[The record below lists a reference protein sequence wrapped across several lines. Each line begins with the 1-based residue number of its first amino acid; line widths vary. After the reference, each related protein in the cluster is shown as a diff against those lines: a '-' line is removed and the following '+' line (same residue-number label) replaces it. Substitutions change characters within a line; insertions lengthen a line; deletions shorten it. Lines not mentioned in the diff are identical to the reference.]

1 MAEPPLLDVLACDM
15 GAVLALERELGVS
28 DALSQVLVRRGY
40 ETAPAARAFLDA
52 ADEHSADAFD
62 GIDVAVDLVLRHVR
76 AGARITIH
84 GDYDVDGVCSTAVLV
99 RSLRRLGAGV
109 DWYLPSRLDDGYGL
123 SLGTVERLASRGTD
137 LLVTV
142 DCAIT
147 AVDEVAAARAAGLDV
162 LVTDHHRPRADGA
175 LPDAPIVHPTV
186 SAYPCPD
193 LCATGVAF
201 KLAQAL
207 EAAGRAVDSQT
218 SAADDLD
225 LVALAT
231 VADCV
236 PLVGENRRL
245 VRAGL
250 RALAGTAKPGLR
262 ALMRVAQADPSGLD
276 ARTLSFRLAPRINAA
291 GRLHRA
297 DAGLELVLTED
308 EARATAVAEELD
320 RANAERRDVETR
332 ILFAAEAQVAAAGER
347 PAHVLAG
354 DDWHPGVIGIVA
366 SRVAERHHRPAV
378 LIALDGDGGT
388 GSGRSIAGFDLL
400 AGMTAAGEHLRRY
413 GGHRAAAGLDIARD
427 DVDAFRAAFEAHA
440 AAILGPEDLV
450 PKERVDAVVA
460 GDALGLA
467 LAEELERLEPCGVG
481 NPAPVLLVPAATFT
495 DPRAMGE
502 DRHARFTVNAGGAR
516 ARAVAFGVPGG
527 RLPVATEEPVDATF
541 ALSRRTW
548 NGAVEP
554 QLQLRSA
561 RASAPPALD
570 LVGEPADFV
579 AAALTE
585 LEAPLEPWPPA
596 APDPARTVHDRR
608 DRGIAG
614 CLGALV
620 ASGEPVLVVC
630 ADVRRRARA
639 LTGRFGGFALCS
651 YAGLEREAEIA
662 DPYPHVF
669 ALDPPAHA
677 HHERLLA
684 AGPPGTHAH
693 LGYGQPELR
702 FARSAHEHEYGQR
715 ELLATL
721 YRALRDRGG
730 AAGGELE
737 ALLRGDAER
746 PRSAAA
752 AGRGLRV
759 LAELGLVTV
768 KSAGRSVALSAAGR
782 TSLERSPAFRAYER
796 RYEDGARWLSGA
808 AARAA

>member
-1 MAEPPLLDVLACDM
+1 
-15 GAVLALERELGVS
+15 
-28 DALSQVLVRRGY
+28 
-40 ETAPAARAFLDA
+40 
-52 ADEHSADAFD
+52 
-62 GIDVAVDLVLRHVR
+62 
-76 AGARITIH
+76 
-84 GDYDVDGVCSTAVLV
+84 
-99 RSLRRLGAGV
+99 
-109 DWYLPSRLDDGYGL
+109 
-123 SLGTVERLASRGTD
+123 
-137 LLVTV
+137 
-142 DCAIT
+142 
-147 AVDEVAAARAAGLDV
+147 
-162 LVTDHHRPRADGA
+162 
-175 LPDAPIVHPTV
+175 
-186 SAYPCPD
+186 
-193 LCATGVAF
+193 
-201 KLAQAL
+201 
-207 EAAGRAVDSQT
+207 
-218 SAADDLD
+218 
-225 LVALAT
+225 
-231 VADCV
+231 
-236 PLVGENRRL
+236 
-245 VRAGL
+245 
-250 RALAGTAKPGLR
+250 
-262 ALMRVAQADPSGLD
+262 
-276 ARTLSFRLAPRINAA
+276 
-291 GRLHRA
+291 
-297 DAGLELVLTED
+297 
-308 EARATAVAEELD
+308 
-320 RANAERRDVETR
+320 
-332 ILFAAEAQVAAAGER
+332 
-347 PAHVLAG
+347 
-354 DDWHPGVIGIVA
+354 
-366 SRVAERHHRPAV
+366 
-378 LIALDGDGGT
+378 
-388 GSGRSIAGFDLL
+388 
-400 AGMTAAGEHLRRY
+400 
-413 GGHRAAAGLDIARD
+413 
-427 DVDAFRAAFEAHA
+427 
-440 AAILGPEDLV
+440 
-450 PKERVDAVVA
+450 
-460 GDALGLA
+460 
-467 LAEELERLEPCGVG
+467 
-481 NPAPVLLVPAATFT
+481 
-495 DPRAMGE
+495 MGE

-561 RASAPPALD
+561 RASAPAALD

-579 AAALTE
+579 AAALAE
-585 LEAPLEPWPPA
+585 LDAPLEPWPSA
-596 APDPARTVHDRR
+596 LSDPARTLHDRR

-639 LTGRFGGFALCS
+639 LAGRFGGFALCS
-651 YAGLEREAEIA
+651 YAALEHRPEIA

-684 AGPPGTHAH
+684 SGPPGTHAH

-702 FARSAHEHEYGQR
+702 FARSVHEHEYGQR

-768 KSAGRSVALSAAGR
+768 DLAGRSVAVTAAGR